1 MTTYCNYKYV
11 VYYVLMNVYRILL
24 VGRCVITKVDLFPNP
39 DKCSFVFQLS
49 HPRYELKI

>member
-24 VGRCVITKVDLFPNP
+24 VGRCVKMINIQVYDL
-39 DKCSFVFQLS
+39 
-49 HPRYELKI
+49 LKNAYAYK